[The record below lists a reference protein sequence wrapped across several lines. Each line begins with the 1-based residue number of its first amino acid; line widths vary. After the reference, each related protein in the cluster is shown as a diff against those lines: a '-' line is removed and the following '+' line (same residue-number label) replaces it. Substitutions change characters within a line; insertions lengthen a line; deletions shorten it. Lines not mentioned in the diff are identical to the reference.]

1 MKIKYKKGN
10 ECALLFSIL
19 TMMFYTLQGSPLF
32 FGQLKVMIFVAAMS
46 AVVAIIKKV
55 KMKVRYKM
63 IWVAMSGFCV
73 LISIA
78 NTQDTRL
85 IISMLAMIL
94 GAVYDVHELITGA
107 FVAKLVTFVLVMLS
121 GGYSHINGCALH
133 GGVVMLLYIA
143 VVGSKLTKKN
153 IAICLLLYLA
163 LLYYTKSGS
172 LIICGG
178 VAVALLAMRRLRG
191 IKKIVLS
198 RAMQLF
204 FPIMLSINTI
214 SAALFYQ
221 TKPPLISNILYAV
234 DNFVSHRIELAAYS
248 LMRFGITCFGGN
260 VEFDLMSSSVGS
272 YFNLD
277 SGYMWL
283 LQGSGIVVTVLFM
296 MSTVIMLKRFSEK
309 KEYELVV
316 VAIVISLWGLNED
329 MLLSLGMNFLY
340 YYMGHAMKKTVNTR
354 KVRIRYANS

>member
-1 MKIKYKKGN
+1 M
-10 ECALLFSIL
+10 CTTIL
-19 TMMFYTLQGSPLF
+19 NPYNDVLYAAGSPLF

-143 VVGSKLTKKN
+143 VVGSKLTKKYSDMFV
-153 IAICLLLYLA
+153 IVF
-163 LLYYTKSGS
+163 
-172 LIICGG
+172 G
-178 VAVALLAMRRLRG
+178 V
-191 IKKIVLS
+191 I
-198 RAMQLF
+198 
-204 FPIMLSINTI
+204 
-214 SAALFYQ
+214 
-221 TKPPLISNILYAV
+221 ILYKKWIA
-234 DNFVSHRIELAAYS
+234 DNLWWSGCCATCYEKIKGHKEN
-248 LMRFGITCFGGN
+248 RFI
-260 VEFDLMSSSVGS
+260 
-272 YFNLD
+272 
-277 SGYMWL
+277 
-283 LQGSGIVVTVLFM
+283 
-296 MSTVIMLKRFSEK
+296 
-309 KEYELVV
+309 
-316 VAIVISLWGLNED
+316 
-329 MLLSLGMNFLY
+329 
-340 YYMGHAMKKTVNTR
+340 
-354 KVRIRYANS
+354 